1 MTDLFVGRQPIFDKN
16 LNIYAYELLFRSGQD
31 NQARVSDGE
40 DATTQVLV
48 NTFAQFGIDHI
59 VGKQLAFI
67 NFTRKFLLDEAGP
80 PIPPDRVV
88 VEILEDV
95 LIDDVLVDSVHRLQS
110 EGFTIALDDFV
121 YHEQWLPLLEIADI
135 VKLDVLDFSLEETR
149 QYVERLK
156 PYKAKL
162 LAEKIE
168 TENEFEVFRD
178 MGFDYFQ
185 GFFLAKPRVISGKK
199 IPSNHLV
206 VLKLITALQKPDAD
220 YQEVEKLICMDAS
233 LSFQILRHINSA
245 FIALPS
251 KVNSIHQA
259 IVYLGLKETKR
270 LATLIAMSSFDERP
284 SEILATA
291 LVRAKTC
298 ELLAE
303 AAGLADQ
310 DIYFTLGLF
319 SVLDS
324 LLQIPMEEL
333 LEKLPLETE
342 LKQALLGEHNCLG
355 EALRCARS
363 YEGGSDE
370 GGTFNESYADLTFM
384 SLTPDHLQS
393 IYLQALGWSTQSSEG
408 LW

>member
-1 MTDLFVGRQPIFDKN
+1 M
-16 LNIYAYELLFRSGQD
+16 
-31 NQARVSDGE
+31 DGE
-40 DATTQVLV
+40 KATAQVLV
-48 NTFAQFGIDHI
+48 NTFAEFGIDHI
-59 VGKQLAFI
+59 VGKQLAFV

-95 LIDDVLVDSVHRLQS
+95 LIDEALIDAVYRLRS
-110 EGFTIALDDFV
+110 DGFIIALDDFV
-121 YHEQWLPLLEIADI
+121 YHDKWLPLLEIADI
-135 VKLDVLDFSLEETR
+135 VKLDVLDLSLEETR
-149 QYVERLK
+149 RHLEHLK
-156 PYKAKL
+156 PFRAKL

-206 VLKLITALQKPDAD
+206 ALKLITALQKPDAD
-220 YQEVEKLICMDAS
+220 YHEVENIICMDAS

-251 KVNSIHQA
+251 RVNSIHQA

-270 LATLIAMSSFDERP
+270 WATLIAMSSFDERP
-284 SEILATA
+284 AEILGTA

-298 ELLAE
+298 ELMAE
-303 AAGLADQ
+303 AAGLDNLE
-310 DIYFTLGLF
+310 IYFTLGLF

-333 LEKLPLETE
+333 LEKLPLEAE
-342 LKQALLGEHNCLG
+342 LKLALLGEHNCLG
-355 EALRCARS
+355 RSLECAMS
-363 YEGGSDE
+363 YENDAYSD
-370 GGTFNESYADLTFM
+370 LKFM
-384 SLTPDHLQS
+384 SLSATDLQS
-393 IYLQALGWSTQSSEG
+393 VYLQAVSWSIQSSAG